1 MPRLLAIALPP
12 GPAFVR
18 ELTEAWANGDAVLPV
33 DPRLPVAAAGALV
46 AALRPA
52 VLIDETGEH
61 QLLSDPEPTEEGDAL
76 VVATSGSTGDPKGVV
91 LTHQAVEA
99 SARSSSARL
108 AVDPERDA
116 WLAVLP
122 VAHVGGLSVVTRALA
137 TGTPLLFD
145 EDERPATLVSLVPTQ
160 ANRADL
166 DRYRVVL
173 IGGSADWR
181 DRPPS
186 VVRTYGLTE
195 TGSGIAYDGLP
206 LDGAEI
212 DVDAGGQIRVR
223 GPMLLRAYRDGTD
236 PKDADGWLPTGDAG
250 RIGPGGRLEV
260 DGRIGDV
267 IVSGGEKV
275 WPAPV
280 EEVLRTHPAVAD
292 VAVAGRPDDE
302 WGQRVT
308 AFVVPADPSDPPSL
322 PTLRDHVRARLPAY
336 SAPRELVLVA
346 QVPRTAL
353 GKIRRNL
360 LMTGVRDTPSEG

>member
-18 ELTEAWANGDAVLPV
+18 ELTESWANGDAVLTV
-33 DPRLPVAAAGALV
+33 DPRLPLAAAGALV
-46 AALRPA
+46 RALRPA

-61 QLLSDPEPTEEGDAL
+61 QLLPDPQPVDEGDAL

-91 LTHQAVEA
+91 LTHEAVRA
-99 SARSSSARL
+99 SALATSARL
-108 AVDPERDA
+108 DVDPASDA

-122 VAHVGGLSVVTRALA
+122 VAHVGGLSVVTRALI

-166 DRYRVVL
+166 ERYRVVL
-173 IGGSADWR
+173 VGGSADWR
-181 DRPPS
+181 DRPPN

-195 TGSGIAYDGLP
+195 TGSGIAYDGVP
-206 LDGAEI
+206 LDGVDI
-212 DVDAGGQIRVR
+212 DIDAGGQIRVR
-223 GPMLLRAYRDGTD
+223 GPMLLRSYRDGTD
-236 PKDADGWLPTGDAG
+236 PKEPDGWLATGDAG
-250 RIGPGGRLEV
+250 RFDDAGRLEV

-267 IVSGGEKV
+267 IVTGGEKV

-280 EEVLRTHPAVAD
+280 EEALRSHPAVAD
-292 VAVAGRPDDE
+292 AAVAGRPDDE

-308 AFVVPADPSDPPSL
+308 AFVVAADASTPPSL
-322 PTLRDHVRARLPAY
+322 AALRDHVRAALPAY
-336 SAPRELVLVA
+336 AAPRELVLVA
-346 QVPRTAL
+346 ELPRTAL

-360 LMTGVRDTPSEG
+360 LDDRR

>member
-33 DPRLPVAAAGALV
+33 DPRLPLTAVGQLV
-46 AALRPA
+46 DAMRPA

-61 QLLSDPEPTEEGDAL
+61 QLLPDPRSTEDGDAL

-91 LTHQAVEA
+91 LTHDAVQA
-99 SARSSSARL
+99 SAAASSGRL
-108 AVDPERDA
+108 AVDPDRDA

-122 VAHVGGLSVVTRALA
+122 VAHIGGLSVVTRALA

-145 EDERPATLVSLVPTQ
+145 EHERPATLVSLVPTQ

-166 DRYRVVL
+166 ARYRVVL
-173 IGGSADWR
+173 VGGSADWR
-181 DRPPS
+181 ERPPN
-186 VVRTYGLTE
+186 VVRTYGMTE
-195 TGSGIAYDGLP
+195 TGSGIAYDGVP
-206 LDGAEI
+206 LDGVEI
-212 DVDAGGQIRVR
+212 DVDDSGQIRVR
-223 GPMLLRAYRDGTD
+223 GPMLLRAYRDGTH
-236 PKDADGWLPTGDAG
+236 PLDAHGWLATGDAG
-250 RIGPGGRLEV
+250 RIGPDGRLEV

-267 IVSGGEKV
+267 IVTGGEKV

-280 EEVLRTHPAVAD
+280 EDALRSHPAVAD

-302 WGQRVT
+302 WGHRVT
-308 AFVVPADPSDPPSL
+308 AFVVPAEAAEAPSL
-322 PTLRDHVRARLPAY
+322 ATLRDHVRERLPAY
-336 SAPRELVLVA
+336 AAPQELVIVPTI
-346 QVPRTAL
+346 PRTAL

-360 LMTGVRDTPSEG
+360 LDDRR